1 MSARAFHSHSRIDMY
16 DDELDELFAG
26 ERICQPRRR
35 RSSMLSAAVAIV
47 ILSGCGFAL
56 WETKATW
63 MPLLPADLSAVSSL
77 FAPGTPNADAPL
89 QPVVSPAPA
98 IEQPLTPREVAD
110 APSVEAG
117 IPVPT
122 PPAAADETTSEA
134 TTPDEA
140 PSDQTA
146 ADEKPPARLPPP
158 TVDASDPYQK
168 RALAAGLHPDLS
180 RVLLTRMTAADYRNA
195 EVAIKTALAETPDG
209 GVFVWPKGK
218 PKGALFEVHFVKSA
232 AHDCRRYVV
241 TITKDR
247 WSTTALPM
255 ETCGLSP
262 PGPRNS

>member
-1 MSARAFHSHSRIDMY
+1 
-16 DDELDELFAG
+16 
-26 ERICQPRRR
+26 
-35 RSSMLSAAVAIV
+35 
-47 ILSGCGFAL
+47 
-56 WETKATW
+56 
-63 MPLLPADLSAVSSL
+63 LPADLSAVSSL
-77 FAPGTPNADAPL
+77 FAPGVPEADAPP

-122 PPAAADETTSEA
+122 PQVATDNPTATSEA
-134 TTPDEA
+134 TASDEA
-140 PSDQTA
+140 TSDQA
-146 ADEKPPARLPPP
+146 VADEKPPAPLPPP

-168 RALAAGLHPDLS
+168 RAMAVGLHPDLS
-180 RVLLTRMTAADYRNA
+180 RVLLTRMSAADYRNA
-195 EVAIKTALAETPDG
+195 DIAIKKALAETRDG
-209 GVFVWPKGK
+209 DVLVWPKESK
-218 PKGALFEVHFVKSA
+218 SKSALFEVKFVRSA

-255 ETCGLSP
+255 EKCGLSP